1 MLQIKDKLSER
12 IEIRSTYAIKKI
24 RNEERYVIGIRYKG
38 IKGKKVE
45 IIEKEIIT
53 NRIKVGEKKLRTV
66 RMREDLEKKL
76 EWLKK

>member
-1 MLQIKDKLSER
+1 MLIKDKLSER

-24 RNEERYVIGIRYKG
+24 RNEERYVIGIKYKG

-45 IIEKEIIT
+45 IIEKEIMT

-66 RMREDLEKKL
+66 GMREDLEKKL
-76 EWLKK
+76 EWLRK